1 MTKGSTTITPGTLGW
16 DLSMVA
22 GCYQS
27 RIEAAL
33 EGRPG
38 GLRGFQVLSTVV
50 RLEPPNQQAL
60 GAHLGI
66 DRTVLTYLID
76 ELAEAGD
83 VERIPDPAD
92 RRARKVVA
100 TDAGRA
106 HLATCEE
113 RVAAA
118 EAGLLA
124 GLEPA
129 EADTLRTLLHRL
141 GCQAHQPASG
151 NNPCAGMDE
160 HQEQTG
166 RLRTGTLP

>member
-1 MTKGSTTITPGTLGW
+1 MPPHDGVTIKPMTTGSTTITPGALGW
-16 DLSMVA
+16 DLSMLA

-27 RIEAAL
+27 RVEAAL
-33 EGRPG
+33 EGAAG

-50 RLEPPNQQAL
+50 RLDPPNQQAL

-76 ELAEAGD
+76 ALAEAGD

-100 TDAGRA
+100 TKAGRA
-106 HLATCEE
+106 RLASCEE

-118 EAGLLA
+118 EADLLA
-124 GLEPA
+124 GLGPSESELFRA
-129 EADTLRTLLHRL
+129 LLHRL
-141 GCQAHQPASG
+141 ASQAHQPASG
-151 NNPCAGMDE
+151 LNPCAAMDDA
-160 HQEQTG
+160 
-166 RLRTGTLP
+166 

>member
-1 MTKGSTTITPGTLGW
+1 MIKGSTAISPGALGW
-16 DLSMVA
+16 DLSTMA

-27 RIEAAL
+27 RVETAL

-100 TDAGRA
+100 TKAGRERLSA
-106 HLATCEE
+106 CEQ
-113 RVAAA
+113 RVAEA

-124 GLEPA
+124 GLDA
-129 EADTLRTLLHRL
+129 SEAAGFRDLLHRL
-141 GCQAHQPASG
+141 AAQAHQPASG
-151 NNPCAGMDE
+151 NNACAGMDAV
-160 HQEQTG
+160 
-166 RLRTGTLP
+166 